1 VSPRY
6 LLVQLIEIYSVV
18 VVVAVIVSWLRLP
31 PSNPVV
37 RFTRLLT
44 EPALAPIRKIVPPA
58 AGLDFSPW
66 ILLILLWVLRGMI

>member
-1 VSPRY
+1 MSPRY
-6 LLVQLIEIYSVV
+6 LISHLIEIYSVV

-31 PSNPVV
+31 PSNPVL

-44 EPALAPIRKIVPPA
+44 EPILAPIRKIVPPA

-66 ILLILLWVLRGMI
+66 ILLIVLGVIRGML

>member
-1 VSPRY
+1 VSLRHF
-6 LLVQLIEIYSVV
+6 LGQVIEIYSVV

-31 PSNPVV
+31 PSNRVV